1 MKATRWAKRVAVFCL
16 VAGCILVV
24 AVFWIGRRQEA
35 LSCPIELR
43 PGFSVTRTFRVRA
56 KADYRIQVRCSRS
69 MLFEK
74 LKNILR
80 GGNLLSI
87 SLLEHGIPVPMY
99 YFPNPVWRPG
109 IISSLNEDGNLGFAG
124 DWISQDMADFHGDP
138 KKLYTIE
145 CSVIRPIDE
154 LRSTHP
160 ILIVGLDPLEGLSRA
175 VDSFVLFAAASVC
188 FVFSA
193 VFGAVFF
200 YFRRQ
205 ARRNSGLVSSST
217 GSPR

>member
-1 MKATRWAKRVAVFCL
+1 M
-16 VAGCILVV
+16 
-24 AVFWIGRRQEA
+24 
-35 LSCPIELR
+35 P
-43 PGFSVTRTFRVRA
+43 
-56 KADYRIQVRCSRS
+56 
-69 MLFEK
+69 FEN

-87 SLLEHGIPVPMY
+87 SLLENGIPMPMY

-124 DWISQDMADFHGDP
+124 GWISQDMADFHGDP

-160 ILIVGLDPLEGLSRA
+160 ILIVGLDRLEGLSRA

-200 YFRRQ
+200 YLRHR
-205 ARRNSGLVSSST
+205 ARRKSALVSAST